1 MGPKKESDG
10 SNCCN
15 VWYGINNN
23 LYSYLM
29 LLWKET
35 PTPNKTSLSHP
46 HDLPPMPSTFL
57 FDGKMKFSIYL
68 YLILIV
74 FIVFLCMI
82 ELFSLFFV
90 NKFMY

>member
-10 SNCCN
+10 SNCCV
-15 VWYGINNN
+15 VWYGMISN

-29 LLWKET
+29 LLRKET
-35 PTPNKTSLSHP
+35 PTPNKTSLSQP

-57 FDGKMKFSIYL
+57 FDGKMKFITYF

-74 FIVFLCMI
+74 FIVF
-82 ELFSLFFV
+82 FSVLLNYFHCFFL
-90 NKFMY
+90 